1 MPEFRG
7 LASLAVQLKPL
18 ASLTGPVS
26 LVSVPRG
33 PEALISLHIFASVRR
48 LRPGARAMVILCEN
62 NKDISRQL
70 AAYSGSDYEIL
81 SFPDLPLW
89 GQDRYIN
96 HRNLE
101 HARLQT
107 LSHLSHSEKPCLI
120 FTSLSSLSRW
130 CPAPERFRSKV
141 RIMSSGDIL
150 DQEDFI
156 TELKQ
161 LGYQESHTPGEP
173 GTFGLRGG
181 IIDLCNTGQEGSVRI
196 EFFGDLISSLHR
208 FNPETGRSEAKIS
221 DFALTPAYELLW
233 DSSSVLSEWK
243 QKLHLDL
250 IAQKTPD
257 WERHGMTESLG
268 EGIRFSGFN
277 LFTPLFQTSS
287 DNLFSYLSQDSL
299 F

>member
-141 RIMSSGDIL
+141 RKMSSGDIL
-150 DQEDFI
+150 DQEQGHGHFFTKKTFHKPTYCHHCTDMLWGLIGQGFVCEGKRQPHLEARPAHVSL
-156 TELKQ
+156 TTRQ
-161 LGYQESHTPGEP
+161 AATP
-173 GTFGLRGG
+173 
-181 IIDLCNTGQEGSVRI
+181 V
-196 EFFGDLISSLHR
+196 
-208 FNPETGRSEAKIS
+208 
-221 DFALTPAYELLW
+221 
-233 DSSSVLSEWK
+233 
-243 QKLHLDL
+243 
-250 IAQKTPD
+250 
-257 WERHGMTESLG
+257 
-268 EGIRFSGFN
+268 
-277 LFTPLFQTSS
+277 
-287 DNLFSYLSQDSL
+287 
-299 F
+299 